1 MTSYGFM
8 DHECKKRSNHNMITM
23 REVFFMLP
31 CLMVCLVG
39 CKPETV
45 RDEVGKSPRDEAGKP
60 PRDEKEREVEKGLKL
75 AADWQSH
82 FDLFYV
88 KKTHFLS
95 KLSQAIA
102 NEGDEERYKKYMRRF
117 IDTAFGIP
125 TDADESGARL
135 QQLNSLCHVTEAV
148 MGCADGHDDW
158 KTYWEVAIRR
168 VERIQSELQK
178 IRTHF
183 PEGDPPGDDLPVLG
197 RGGWDNCLKLLK
209 QEYGMASRDLSRF
222 INNFLMAN
230 VLSKEE
236 WTVIHDR
243 LEKVLDRN
251 IPVKQ
256 VLLDI
261 WAERERK
268 R

>member
-1 MTSYGFM
+1 
-8 DHECKKRSNHNMITM
+8 MITM
-23 REVFFMLP
+23 RNVFFMLP
-31 CLMVCLVG
+31 CLVVCLVG

-60 PRDEKEREVEKGLKL
+60 PREEVGELPLDEKDREIEKGLKL

-102 NEGDEERYKKYMRRF
+102 KKGDEERYKKYMRRF

-168 VERIQSELQK
+168 VEHIQIELQK

-183 PEGDPPGDDLPVLG
+183 PEGDPPGDDLPILG

-209 QEYGMASRDLSRF
+209 QEYGIASRRLSKF
-222 INNFLMAN
+222 INTFTMAN

-243 LEKVLDRN
+243 LEKILDRK
-251 IPVKQ
+251 IPVRQ
-256 VLLDI
+256 ELLDI
-261 WAERERK
+261 WAEREKK
-268 R
+268 RWYDHV

>member
-1 MTSYGFM
+1 MTSCGFM
-8 DHECKKRSNHNMITM
+8 DHECQKRSNHNMITM
-23 REVFFMLP
+23 REISFMLP

-39 CKPETV
+39 CRPETV
-45 RDEVGKSPRDEAGKP
+45 RDEVGESPRDEVGEQP
-60 PRDEKEREVEKGLKL
+60 LDEKEREIEKGLKL

-82 FDLFYV
+82 FELLHV
-88 KKTHFLS
+88 KNTHFLS
-95 KLSQAIA
+95 KLGQAIA
-102 NEGDEERYKKYMRRF
+102 YEGNEERYQKYMGRF

-135 QQLNSLCHVTEAV
+135 QQLDSLCIVTEAV
-148 MGCADGHDDW
+148 MGCAECRRDW
-158 KTYWEVAIRR
+158 KTYWMVAIKR

-183 PEGDPPGDDLPVLG
+183 PEGDPPGEPCPLLG

-243 LEKVLDRN
+243 LEKVLGRK
-251 IPVKQ
+251 IPVRQ